1 MVLEF
6 IGKRMGINRYA
17 LVSSSNVARDCFL
30 VCCVCLLLMQAC
42 SDSPELN
49 KIPQDGVILAF
60 GDSLTVGVG
69 ASEQH
74 SYPQVL
80 SMLSGRKVIS
90 AGVSGEETSGG
101 VKRLPAVL
109 DEVRPNLLILRQ
121 GGNDILRNRNLHQAK
136 QNLANMI
143 ENASSRS
150 IDVVL
155 IGVPEKKLFSDSA
168 PFYQELADEYAL
180 VYSDDILSDLI
191 RKNEYKSDAVHLN
204 QKGYY
209 MMAESIFELL
219 VEHGAL

>member
-1 MVLEF
+1 
-6 IGKRMGINRYA
+6 
-17 LVSSSNVARDCFL
+17 
-30 VCCVCLLLMQAC
+30 MQAC
-42 SDSPELN
+42 SDSPALS
-49 KIPQDGVILAF
+49 KIPQDGAILAF

-69 ASEQH
+69 APEQH

-80 SMLSGRKVIS
+80 SMLSGRQVIS

-109 DEVRPNLLILRQ
+109 DEVRPNLLILLQ
-121 GGNDILRNRNLHQAK
+121 GGNDILRNRNLHLAK
-136 QNLANMI
+136 QNLAEMI
-143 ENASSRS
+143 EQAMSRNV
-150 IDVVL
+150 DVVL

>member
-1 MVLEF
+1 MNYCKQRSFFIACLCVLL
-6 IGKRMGINRYA
+6 ILNLY
-17 LVSSSNVARDCFL
+17 
-30 VCCVCLLLMQAC
+30 AC
-42 SDSPELN
+42 SDSPTLN
-49 KIPQDGVILAF
+49 QIPEDGVILAF

-69 ASEQH
+69 ASERH

-90 AGVSGEETSGG
+90 AGVSGEETSEG

-109 DEVRPNLLILRQ
+109 DEVRPNLLILLQ

-136 QNLANMI
+136 QNLATMI
-143 ENASSRS
+143 ENADSRD

-168 PFYQELADEYAL
+168 PLYQELADEYAL
-180 VYSDDILSDLI
+180 VYSDDILSGLI
-191 RKNEYKSDAVHLN
+191 RKNEYKSDSVHLN

-209 MMAESIFELL
+209 KMAESIFELL